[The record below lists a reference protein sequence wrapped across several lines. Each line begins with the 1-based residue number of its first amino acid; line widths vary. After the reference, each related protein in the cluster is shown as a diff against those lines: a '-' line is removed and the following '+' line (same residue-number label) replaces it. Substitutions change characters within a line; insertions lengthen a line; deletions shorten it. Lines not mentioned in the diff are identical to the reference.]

1 MGIFYGG
8 AVMNIFYCVMCFVFI
23 NVFNSAHAA
32 DATAG
37 EAKAKT
43 CVACHGANGNST
55 NDAYPSLAAQT
66 PLYIFYQLIQF
77 REGRRTNAQ
86 MNSFAEKLSDDD
98 MQDIAAYFS
107 EQKFTGTEIKIDA
120 AKMELGK
127 SIAAKNHCA
136 SCHMPNYSGQNHIPR
151 LAGLPVDY
159 LLTQLRGFKTGA
171 RQDIDGT
178 MASAA
183 QPLSDKEMVELA
195 GYLGSLK

>member
-1 MGIFYGG
+1 MKKLF
-8 AVMNIFYCVMCFVFI
+8 CVISFVLM
-23 NVFNSAHAA
+23 VFSAQTFAA
-32 DATAG
+32 DAAAG

-43 CVACHGANGNST
+43 CVACHGANGNSS
-55 NDAYPSLAAQT
+55 NADYPSLAAQT

-77 REGRRTNAQ
+77 REGRRSNVQ
-86 MNSFAEKLSDDD
+86 MNTFAEKLSDDD

-107 EQKFTGTEIKIDA
+107 AQKFTGAEIKIDA
-120 AKMELGK
+120 AKIEAGK
-127 SIAAKNHCA
+127 IIAAKNHCA

-183 QPLSDKEMVELA
+183 QPLSEKDMLDAA
-195 GYLGSLK
+195 GYLASLK